1 MEIHFTDDAEAN
13 RLLAEDPFALL
24 VGLVLQQQI
33 PVERAF
39 AGPAELKRRL
49 GGRLDAAT
57 IAAMDPDDLEEL
69 FRTPPALHRFPA
81 NMAKRTQAVARF
93 LMDRYDGDVTRL
105 WEDAGDARTLLRRI
119 MELPGFGEYK
129 ARIYLAI
136 LAKHMGVTPAGYEE
150 LLPDWPSI
158 ADVEEPGDLDLLKA
172 RKKEW
177 KAAQKKKA

>member
-1 MEIHFTDDAEAN
+1 MEIHFTEDPEAN
-13 RLLAEDPFALL
+13 RLLAEDPFAML

-39 AGPAELKRRL
+39 AAPAELKRRL

-57 IAAMDPDDLEEL
+57 IAAMDPDDLAEL
-69 FRTPPALHRFPA
+69 FGTAPALHRFPA

-93 LMDRYDGDVTRL
+93 LMERYDGDPTRL
-105 WEDAGDARTLLRRI
+105 WNDVSDAQTLLRRI

-136 LAKHMGVTPAGYEE
+136 LAKHVGVTPDGYRD

-158 ADVEEPGDLDLLKA
+158 ADVEAPGDLDDLKV

-177 KAAQKKKA
+177 KAAQKKA